1 MPSAGC
7 TGSGHE
13 TGFRRLKPSLGA
25 LKSARRLFE
34 ALVAPPYRG
43 YPVAGAPERFPPDS
57 EVVSEEVLSSSA
69 AERVSRGFQGH
80 RVTLERFPLDSEIVS
95 EEVLSSS
102 AAERISRGYQGH
114 RVSPEPSLTGP
125 RVVRGAARLPCAVM
139 PARQRQQAIAAQW
152 LGGLSRGRHLSRR
165 RGFETRW
172 PRRVLPL
179 SQPELLARRR
189 GVQVERGATPLLF

>member
-1 MPSAGC
+1 MHWQRPRDRFQTPETVSGRTEVGKAPVRGPCHTTAQGLPS
-7 TGSGHE
+7 
-13 TGFRRLKPSLGA
+13 RW
-25 LKSARRLFE
+25 
-34 ALVAPPYRG
+34 V
-43 YPVAGAPERFPPDS
+43 PERFPLDS

-114 RVSPEPSLTGP
+114 RVSPEPSLTEP

-139 PARQRQQAIAAQW
+139 PARQRQQAITAQW
-152 LGGLSRGRHLSRR
+152 LGGLSRGRRLTRR

-179 SQPELLARRR
+179 
-189 GVQVERGATPLLF
+189 LF